1 MWPRR
6 SRDLVPSSSIVPSVR
21 LQHSSRGMASPA
33 VWGVLHPAGPRSGP
47 HRVQPCRPGPAH
59 HHALRPVNQTAWSAP
74 QPGVPGG
81 ACACG
86 LEPPTMRVRVAW
98 SIPHVCGLEP
108 PPCVCV
114 WLGAFPAVRV
124 RAACAGCIW
133 PFFLQSLRMQKS
145 EVDLMKTKLRRLE
158 EEKSR
163 KDRQIEQLLDPSRV
177 SLARPGPAA
186 HRTARRGRRG
196 PHRPL
201 SRLTPLP
208 TGPGFCPDSGGG
220 QA

>member
-1 MWPRR
+1 MTWCPAAALSPVSVCSTPRGAR
-6 SRDLVPSSSIVPSVR
+6 RPPLCGGSCTQRALARAPTEC
-21 LQHSSRGMASPA
+21 SPA
-33 VWGVLHPAGPRSGP
+33 AQAPPTTT
-47 HRVQPCRPGPAH
+47 PC
-59 HHALRPVNQTAWSAP
+59 ALVNQTAWSAP

-81 ACACG
+81 ACA
-86 LEPPTMRVRVAW
+86 
-98 SIPHVCGLEP
+98 CGLEP

-177 SLARPGPAA
+177 SPAQPGPAA

>member
-1 MWPRR
+1 MTWCPAAALSPVSVCSTPRGAR
-6 SRDLVPSSSIVPSVR
+6 RPPLCGGSCTQRALARAPTEC
-21 LQHSSRGMASPA
+21 SPA
-33 VWGVLHPAGPRSGP
+33 AQAPPTTT
-47 HRVQPCRPGPAH
+47 PC
-59 HHALRPVNQTAWSAP
+59 ALVNQTAWSAP

-98 SIPHVCGLEP
+98 SVPGGACACGLER

-177 SLARPGPAA
+177 SPARPGPAA

-208 TGPGFCPDSGGG
+208 TGPGFCPDSSGG